1 MKRYRFLRICIVM
14 CCVNLG
20 TLSAQEFTPAGNTFF
35 SDILTAEKVNPFNY
49 LYLPVK
55 NYTETGLFYTAE
67 GGDFKDARIPSQMQD
82 FGLQTQG
89 IFKNESGILF
99 YGDLSITKS
108 YYKNLKWNLSYQL
121 PENGLMEDPH
131 YFGVARPGNW
141 SNQDYDINGGI
152 VFPINNKWHALAE
165 VNYHLFNKYRNDRD
179 PRDQIT
185 FNELVFNAGLNY
197 QITPS
202 QYLSLKAIY
211 GATDVSNKTNYT
223 NSGND
228 SPKNYRQYIKWITGY
243 GSFSNPFWTSTM
255 RNYHQAGI
263 TLGYTL
269 ENEIYTINIDV
280 GYLQKKQDTYKK
292 NNVVNKH
299 KEEEF
304 FAEYEPKTYSLDALL
319 LKKQTENSHL
329 KLQFSGLHTKAGNT
343 LTNKGGQSYSAS
355 VTKAN
360 LIFGYLKTKQEKS
373 RTDLGLGLGFTNSKQ
388 KDVLE
393 QSRLEF
399 SFLQPKIYAMKR
411 YKISPNLDFLPKISG
426 QVNISLNHQFNYP
439 NASYFDSIE
448 DKDFF
453 GLTQKLFY
461 EEVTLPNSELFSA
474 SNWQTSIDLGF
485 NFNSFKN
492 LDTYFTIGGGYQE
505 SFNNLQYFDN
515 ITPNRWTVSASLK
528 VYY

>member
-1 MKRYRFLRICIVM
+1 M
-14 CCVNLG
+14 CCVNIGWLN
-20 TLSAQEFTPAGNTFF
+20 AQEFTPAGNTFF
-35 SDILTAEKVNPFNY
+35 SDILTAEKINPFNF

-67 GGDFKDARIPSQMQD
+67 GGDFRDARIPSQMQN
-82 FGLQTQG
+82 FGLQTNG
-89 IFKNESGILF
+89 IYKNESGILF

-121 PENGLMEDPH
+121 PENGFMEDPH

-152 VFPINNKWHALAE
+152 VFPIKDKWHALAE

-179 PRDQIT
+179 PRDKIT

-197 QITPS
+197 QITAS
-202 QYLSLKAIY
+202 QYVSLKGSY
-211 GATDVSNKTNYT
+211 GATDISNKTNYT
-223 NSGND
+223 ISSND

-243 GSFSNPFWTSTM
+243 GSFSNAFWTSTM

-280 GYLQKKQDTYKK
+280 GYLQKKQDTYK
-292 NNVVNKH
+292 NANVNNKH
-299 KEEEF
+299 NEKDF
-304 FAEYEPKTYSLDALL
+304 FAEYKPKTYSLDALV

-343 LTNKGGQSYSAS
+343 LTNQGGQSYSAS
-355 VTKAN
+355 ITKVN
-360 LIFGYLKTKQEKS
+360 LLFGYLETKQGKS
-373 RTDLGLGLGFTNSKQ
+373 VTDLGLGFGYRNSEQ

-393 QSRLEF
+393 QSRLNF
-399 SFLQPKIYAMKR
+399 SFVKPEFYAMKR
-411 YKISPNLDFLPKISG
+411 IKINPNLDFLPKVSG

-439 NASYFDSIE
+439 NASYFNSIQ

-474 SNWQTSIDLGF
+474 SNWQSSIDLGL
-485 NFNSFKN
+485 NLKSIQN
-492 LDTYFTIGGGYQE
+492 LDTYFSIKGSYQE
-505 SFNNLQYFDN
+505 SFNNLQYFN
-515 ITPNRWTVSASLK
+515 NTTPNRWTVSASLK

>member
-1 MKRYRFLRICIVM
+1 MKRYRFLLLCIAI

-35 SDILTAEKVNPFNY
+35 TDIISAERVNPFNY

-67 GGDFKDARIPSQMQD
+67 GGDFKDTRIPSQMQD
-82 FGLQTQG
+82 FGLQTNG
-89 IFKNESGILF
+89 IYQNENGILF

-141 SNQDYDINGGI
+141 SNQDYNINGGI
-152 VFPINNKWHALAE
+152 LFPINDKWNALAE

-185 FNELVFNAGLNY
+185 FNELAFHAGLNY

-202 QYLSLKAIY
+202 QYVSLQGKY
-211 GATDVSNKTNYT
+211 GATDITNKTNFT
-223 NSGND
+223 VGSND
-228 SPKNYRQYIKWITGY
+228 SPKNYQQAVKWLVGY
-243 GSFSNPFWTSTM
+243 GSFNNPFWESTM
-255 RNYHQAGI
+255 RNYHQIGVSV
-263 TLGYTL
+263 GYTL
-269 ENEIYTINIDV
+269 KNEIYNINIDV
-280 GYLQKKQDTYKK
+280 SYLQKKQDTYKK

-299 KEEEF
+299 NEKEF

-319 LKKQTENSHL
+319 LKKQNENSHL

-355 VTKAN
+355 VTEAN
-360 LIFGYLKTKQEKS
+360 LLFGYLKTQQEKS
-373 RTDLGLGLGFTNSKQ
+373 ITDLGLGLGFTNSKQ
-388 KDVLE
+388 QDVLE

-399 SFLQPKIYAMKR
+399 SFLKPKIYAMKR
-411 YKISPNLDFLPKISG
+411 YKISPNLDFLPKVSG

-439 NASYFDSIE
+439 NASYFNSIE

-474 SNWQTSIDLGF
+474 SNWQSTIDLGV
-485 NFNSFKN
+485 NLKSIQN
-492 LDTYFTIGGGYQE
+492 LDTYFNISGTYNQT
-505 SFNNLQYFDN
+505 FNQLQYFEKS
-515 ITPNRWTVSASLK
+515 TPNRWIFSASLK